1 VGETRRKVSPFS
13 KEKEAG
19 SEQDQTVRE
28 TRIYT
33 GVEEKEKL

>member
-1 VGETRRKVSPFS
+1 MPKL
-13 KEKEAG
+13 A

-33 GVEEKEKL
+33 RLEETSEEQELNGERV